1 MAKELPT
8 IARSSYSTRASGP
21 VGPGRRDPAVVRQ
34 LFEAQMGKEH
44 ETPTSAFFSTRPTE
58 MAQAFDRFQLDD
70 ESGSSQSHSSSS
82 SKSSKGEFMRR
93 IAQVFIADTNENI
106 ALDKG
111 LLFQGEPTFTDL
123 TDEELFFELDMKSM
137 LEVHNAVRLAT
148 LDKRA
153 SKTSGRD
160 VYLEPARIRDL
171 NMVVLDIAVF

>member
-1 MAKELPT
+1 MARELPT
-8 IARSSYSTRASGP
+8 IERSSYSARPSGP
-21 VGPGRRDPAVVRQ
+21 TGPRDPDMV
-34 LFEAQMGKEH
+34 LQMIERKKLQRH
-44 ETPTSAFFSTRPTE
+44 QETPTSAFFSTRPDHME
-58 MAQAFDRFQLDD
+58 QVDFG
-70 ESGSSQSHSSSS
+70 GSSASFSSSS
-82 SKSSKGEFMRR
+82 SSSKGEFMRR

-111 LLFQGEPTFTDL
+111 LLYQGEPTFTDL

-137 LEVHNAVRLAT
+137 LEVHNAVRVAT

>member
-34 LFEAQMGKEH
+34 LFEAQMGKEQH
-44 ETPTSAFFSTRPTE
+44 TPTTAM
-58 MAQAFDRFQLDD
+58 MAQEAQTFGRLPLQ
-70 ESGSSQSHSSSS
+70 EISYSSESHSTSS

-111 LLFQGEPTFTDL
+111 LLYQGEPTFTDL
-123 TDEELFFELDMKSM
+123 TDEEMFFELDMKSM
-137 LEVHNAVRLAT
+137 LEVHNAVRVAT

>member
-1 MAKELPT
+1 
-8 IARSSYSTRASGP
+8 
-21 VGPGRRDPAVVRQ
+21 
-34 LFEAQMGKEH
+34 
-44 ETPTSAFFSTRPTE
+44 
-58 MAQAFDRFQLDD
+58 
-70 ESGSSQSHSSSS
+70 
-82 SKSSKGEFMRR
+82 MRR

-111 LLFQGEPTFTDL
+111 LLYQGEPTFTDL
-123 TDEELFFELDMKSM
+123 TDEEMFFELDMKSM
-137 LEVHNAVRLAT
+137 LEVHNAVRVAT